1 MLNLTKTQ
9 EDAVKSFGQPILVI
23 ASAGSGKTRIIV
35 EKLFYLL
42 QLGVPSDT
50 IVILTFTNKAANEI
64 IERVSKKYSF
74 NFPYISTFHS
84 FCLKLLKEYYDMF
97 GINNNFSIID
107 DDEQIEV
114 IKNIINNKNFLNK
127 IENFN
132 KQRIILDGEEIDI
145 NDKKFPYK
153 VTDKINFIKLDKIKF
168 DNDKII
174 FTKLEKED
182 EILKII
188 FEEYQNF
195 LNINNFFDFQD
206 LLIYVLKGLQ
216 KSNISEF
223 FKNKFNYIMV
233 DEFQD
238 TNWIQMEL
246 LKYISS
252 SNNLLAVGDEDQAIY
267 SFRGGTIENILNF
280 EKVFPNTKLIFMTEN
295 FRSGKNILNF
305 ANFII
310 STNKERRDKSLI
322 PTTNIDS
329 KVSIIKCFNIEEQ
342 AQAIVSI
349 LKSLIDEK
357 EDLNQIAILY
367 RANWQSA
374 NIEELLLENK
384 INYQIFGSISFF
396 KRKEIKVAF
405 DFISFLTNQNSFYLF
420 SKLINLNRIR
430 IGEKTIEKF
439 ENYLKKNNYQ
449 KEESLINYILKYE
462 NKKDIRNFGYKIIE
476 LTNYT
481 NDPEFFLQKLY
492 EIMDLKTFFEKIRYD
507 EIDSEEREENYNQL
521 ILLAKDF
528 KKKFQN
534 ATIFDFYNNYIL
546 YTRESYNNKDGVKL
560 LTIHLAKGLEF
571 KIVFICGLTEGLLP
585 YVRIKNP
592 EATNLEEER
601 RLFYVAI
608 TRAKEKLY
616 IFTHKY
622 IPPYLYNKDLLFTL
636 ITKFPNYGKIS
647 SFLNS
652 VENLNFVNFYS
663 YDNFNNKIV
672 KIDKEDFIND
682 GIDSNYYNINSYNN
696 EFYKEKKE
704 NINQTDNNDKNELQ
718 NLNEGDIFINKRY
731 GKLIIKEII
740 KISNNLI
747 IYKCIDQNG
756 NEIKIIKN

>member
-1 MLNLTKTQ
+1 
-9 EDAVKSFGQPILVI
+9 
-23 ASAGSGKTRIIV
+23 
-35 EKLFYLL
+35 
-42 QLGVPSDT
+42 
-50 IVILTFTNKAANEI
+50 
-64 IERVSKKYSF
+64 
-74 NFPYISTFHS
+74 
-84 FCLKLLKEYYDMF
+84 
-97 GINNNFSIID
+97 
-107 DDEQIEV
+107 
-114 IKNIINNKNFLNK
+114 
-127 IENFN
+127 
-132 KQRIILDGEEIDI
+132 
-145 NDKKFPYK
+145 
-153 VTDKINFIKLDKIKF
+153 
-168 DNDKII
+168 
-174 FTKLEKED
+174 
-182 EILKII
+182 
-188 FEEYQNF
+188 
-195 LNINNFFDFQD
+195 
-206 LLIYVLKGLQ
+206 
-216 KSNISEF
+216 
-223 FKNKFNYIMV
+223 MV

-481 NDPEFFLQKLY
+481 NDP
-492 EIMDLKTFFEKIRYD
+492 
-507 EIDSEEREENYNQL
+507 
-521 ILLAKDF
+521 
-528 KKKFQN
+528 
-534 ATIFDFYNNYIL
+534 
-546 YTRESYNNKDGVKL
+546 
-560 LTIHLAKGLEF
+560 
-571 KIVFICGLTEGLLP
+571 
-585 YVRIKNP
+585 
-592 EATNLEEER
+592 
-601 RLFYVAI
+601 
-608 TRAKEKLY
+608 
-616 IFTHKY
+616 
-622 IPPYLYNKDLLFTL
+622 
-636 ITKFPNYGKIS
+636 
-647 SFLNS
+647 
-652 VENLNFVNFYS
+652 
-663 YDNFNNKIV
+663 
-672 KIDKEDFIND
+672 
-682 GIDSNYYNINSYNN
+682 
-696 EFYKEKKE
+696 
-704 NINQTDNNDKNELQ
+704 
-718 NLNEGDIFINKRY
+718 
-731 GKLIIKEII
+731 
-740 KISNNLI
+740 
-747 IYKCIDQNG
+747 
-756 NEIKIIKN
+756 